1 MKIKLKKRQ
10 FNSRYAITFGET
22 AILHVGGKEFG
33 SKTHKNGFSVDDLKL
48 ISTKLNNYSEYI
60 SLSDSLPKELQKDND
75 AGVLIIRCNNNPSD
89 NALSVSRFFADKLY
103 REQKLNV
110 VYDDKYWDNRRSK
123 TLNKRAR
130 KNIIFGNTE
139 IQHSDD
145 YTQPSIKS
153 FSKLPFLMKIKNILQ
168 DTLGEKASDLQAEG
182 NHYHH
187 TTSGIG
193 YHGDSE
199 RKIVICLSLGK
210 SSLIRFNWRMPH
222 SSNHESKPIDIKLNH
237 GDIYIMSEKA
247 TGYDWKQRSKVRVVH
262 AAGHMKYIDK

>member
-1 MKIKLKKRQ
+1 MKIKLRKRK

-48 ISTKLNNYSEYI
+48 ISTKLKNYSEYI
-60 SLSDSLPKELQKDND
+60 SLSDNLPKELQKDND
-75 AGVLIIRCNNNPSD
+75 AGVLVIRCNNNPS
-89 NALSVSRFFADKLY
+89 NNVLSVSRFFADKLY
-103 REQKLNV
+103 SEQKLNV

-123 TLNKRAR
+123 TLNKRR

-153 FSKLPFLMKIKNILQ
+153 FSKLPFLMKIKNKLQ
-168 DTLGEKASDLQAEG
+168 DALGEKASDLQAEG

-187 TTSGIG
+187 TTSGMS

-199 RKIVICLSLGK
+199 RKMSNLSEFGK
-210 SSLIRFNWRMPH
+210 IIIN
-222 SSNHESKPIDIKLNH
+222 
-237 GDIYIMSEKA
+237 
-247 TGYDWKQRSKVRVVH
+247 KVQLEN
-262 AAGHMKYIDK
+262 AIFI